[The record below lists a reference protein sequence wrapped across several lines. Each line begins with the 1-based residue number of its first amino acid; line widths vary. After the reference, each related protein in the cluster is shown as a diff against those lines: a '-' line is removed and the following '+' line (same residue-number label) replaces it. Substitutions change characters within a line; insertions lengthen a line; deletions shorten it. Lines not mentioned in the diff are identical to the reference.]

1 MYKIRTKYRLNSFYH
16 YFSGIDY
23 PKKHLM
29 WPNFKRPSGS
39 FFLQYCQNC
48 GAYLNEYVTGIKV
61 DENLSN
67 QGICS
72 VCGFNHKDLPE
83 FKYEVDKFKIKLSNS
98 KGFKDTLL
106 DMSFGVEIN
115 LNDFFYFA
123 CADSYILREE
133 WYGLADYLFEKFGD
147 DGIYGLIC
155 WLQGHLP
162 MCEIL
167 YHDKRIIQVL
177 KYLKHLTGV
186 QFNPVTREKLT
197 KQILLNKIEYD
208 DFCSYDLEIGVK
220 KGWLSETNSKQFLYY
235 KKVYKE
241 NKDTLLKLIKDKK

>member
-1 MYKIRTKYRLNSFYH
+1 MYKIQTKYRLDSFYH
-16 YFSGIDY
+16 YFSDIDY

-29 WPNFKRPSGS
+29 WPNFKRPDGS
-39 FFLQYCQNC
+39 FSLQYCQNC

-83 FKYEVDKFKIKLSNS
+83 FKYEVDKFNAKLSKS
-98 KGFKDTLL
+98 KDFKDTLL

-123 CADSYILREE
+123 CADSYILNEE
-133 WYGLADYLFEKFGD
+133 WYGLANYLFEKFGD
-147 DGIYGLIC
+147 DGVYGLIC

-162 MCEIL
+162 MNEIL
-167 YHDKRIIQVL
+167 YRDKRIIQVL

-197 KQILLNKIEYD
+197 KQILLNRIKYD
-208 DFCSYDLEIGVK
+208 DYTEYNLTVGVN
-220 KGWLSETNSKQFLYY
+220 KGWISK
-235 KKVYKE
+235 E
-241 NKDTLLKLIKDKK
+241 IKDKLINIKQEYNDSKTELLKSCK